1 MKKMQNID
9 TLMQASMEELQ
20 EVDDI
25 GEVSADCIRRFF
37 ADEKNRQQ
45 VERLKQAG
53 LNMECKESAGED
65 QRFAGLTFVITGT
78 LPNMDRK
85 EAAAMIENF
94 GGKVT
99 GSVSKKTNYL
109 LAGENAGSKLTKAQ
123 TLGISVI
130 SEDELL
136 QMIQQK

>member
-1 MKKMQNID
+1 
-9 TLMQASMEELQ
+9 
-20 EVDDI
+20 
-25 GEVSADCIRRFF
+25 
-37 ADEKNRQQ
+37 
-45 VERLKQAG
+45 
-53 LNMECKESAGED
+53 
-65 QRFAGLTFVITGT
+65 
-78 LPNMDRK
+78 MDRK

-94 GGKVT
+94 GGKGT

-136 QMIQQK
+136 QMIQEK